1 MKRSLALVLLLVL
14 SCGLLLTACGGGGE
28 TRGDQMSLYILNW
41 GDYIDE
47 DKLEEFR
54 AGHPEIDVHYET
66 MTSNEEMLV
75 QLQSPNCIYDVCFP
89 SDYTIT
95 KLLKLDLLQKLD
107 LSKLSNYD
115 NTDPRFLSLEFDPD
129 NEYSVPY
136 MWGTVGILYNKTMVQ
151 EPVDS
156 WSILWD
162 ERYSKQI
169 LMYDSVRDSMAVAL
183 KKLGYSLNTTNKDE
197 IAAAEAEL
205 TAQKP
210 LVLAYGTDDLRDK
223 MINGNAALAV
233 VYSGDAIAAIAENP
247 DLDYVVPMEGS
258 NIWFDNVVLTKSSK
272 NVEAA
277 HIFIDW
283 LLDAEV
289 AAANT
294 EWIGYSSPNRAAME
308 IIPAEMRDDPIYNP
322 AQDVI
327 DRCEAFIDLGDAMKD
342 YNDAWLRIKAAQ

>member
-28 TRGDQMSLYILNW
+28 TEGDQMSLYILNW

-54 AGHPEIDVHYET
+54 AEHPEIDVHYET

-247 DLDYVVPMEGS
+247 DLDYVVPTEGS

-294 EWIGYSSPNRAAME
+294 EWIGYSSPNQAAME

-342 YNDAWLRIKAAQ
+342 YNDAWRRIKAAQ

>member
-1 MKRSLALVLLLVL
+1 MKKFAILLLALLLALPLAGCQKGQTDHSINV
-14 SCGLLLTACGGGGE
+14 
-28 TRGDQMSLYILNW
+28 YNW
-41 GDYIDE
+41 GEYIDE
-47 DKLEEFR
+47 SIFDDFE
-54 AGHPEIDVHYET
+54 AET
-66 MTSNEEMLV
+66 GIHVNYKTFASNEMLY
-75 QLQSPNCIYDVCFP
+75 SAIKGGGNSYDVIIP
-89 SDYTIT
+89 SDYMVARMGEEG
-95 KLLKLDLLQKLD
+95 LLMELDYSKIPNAENIDERYLHPAYDTEQK
-107 LSKLSNYD
+107 Y
-115 NTDPRFLSLEFDPD
+115 SL
-129 NEYSVPY
+129 PY
-136 MWGTVGILYNKTMVQ
+136 MWGTTGIIYNTTMVDKA
-151 EPVDS
+151 PTS
-156 WSILWD
+156 WMDLFTTDLKGQVLIFD
-162 ERYSKQI
+162 NP
-169 LMYDSVRDSMAVAL
+169 RDCIGLAL
-183 KKLGYSLNTTNKDE
+183 KALGYSFNTTNKDE

>member
-28 TRGDQMSLYILNW
+28 TEGDQMSLYILNW

-289 AAANT
+289 AAAQH
-294 EWIGYSSPNRAAME
+294 GVDRLLLSQPGGHGDH
-308 IIPAEMRDDPIYNP
+308 PCRDAGRPHLQSRSGRHRP
-322 AQDVI
+322 
-327 DRCEAFIDLGDAMKD
+327 L
-342 YNDAWLRIKAAQ
+342 

>member
-28 TRGDQMSLYILNW
+28 TEGDQMSLYILNW

-223 MINGNAALAV
+223 MNQRQRRPRRGIFGRRHRRDCREPR
-233 VYSGDAIAAIAENP
+233 SG
-247 DLDYVVPMEGS
+247 LCG
-258 NIWFDNVVLTKSSK
+258 
-272 NVEAA
+272 A
-277 HIFIDW
+277 HGGQQY
-283 LLDAEV
+283 LV
-289 AAANT
+289 
-294 EWIGYSSPNRAAME
+294 
-308 IIPAEMRDDPIYNP
+308 
-322 AQDVI
+322 
-327 DRCEAFIDLGDAMKD
+327 
-342 YNDAWLRIKAAQ
+342 

>member
-28 TRGDQMSLYILNW
+28 TEGDQMSLYILNW

-54 AGHPEIDVHYET
+54 AEHPEIDVHYET

>member
-28 TRGDQMSLYILNW
+28 TEGDQMSLYILNW

-54 AGHPEIDVHYET
+54 AEHPEIDVHYET

-247 DLDYVVPMEGS
+247 DLDYVVPTEGS

-294 EWIGYSSPNRAAME
+294 EWIGYSSPNQAAME